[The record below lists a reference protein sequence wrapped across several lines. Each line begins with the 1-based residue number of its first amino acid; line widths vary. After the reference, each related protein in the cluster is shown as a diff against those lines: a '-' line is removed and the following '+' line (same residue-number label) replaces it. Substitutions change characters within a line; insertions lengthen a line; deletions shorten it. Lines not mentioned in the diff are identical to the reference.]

1 MKKVLVPT
9 DFSDNA
15 YDALMY
21 AFRLYDDIPCLFYIL
36 NTYQVRPSR
45 IANKMNRERDTHIY
59 RVLKEESESQLNKL
73 KKHLDEHLL
82 NDKHEYNYISK
93 SGNFLDIMKGLVSQ
107 ENIDMIVM
115 GTTGATGAKEIFMG
129 SNTIKAIKN
138 IDLCPIISVPEKYE
152 YEEPEQV
159 AFATDLKRHFNI
171 IELNCLRELQL
182 IHNFKIRVIH
192 VKEEYVLDS
201 VQQQNVEALK
211 QYFEID
217 SISFE
222 EILTDT
228 KVAEAINDFVID
240 QKINM
245 VCLVNYEHS
254 FIEKLINEPIIK
266 KMSFH
271 SAVPL
276 LVLPV

>member
-15 YDALMY
+15 WDALMY
-21 AFRLYDDIPCLFYIL
+21 AIRLYDDIPCHFYIL
-36 NTYQVRPSR
+36 NTYQVSPSR
-45 IANKMNRERDTHIY
+45 TVNTMNIERDTHMY
-59 RVLKEESESQLNKL
+59 RVLKEDSENEFKKIDAYL
-73 KKHLDEHLL
+73 KNNLL
-82 NDKHEYNYISK
+82 NNKHEYETLSL
-93 SGNFLDIMKGLVSQ
+93 SGSLTTSLKRLVYN
-107 ENIDMIVM
+107 ENIDMIIM
-115 GTTGATGAKEIFMG
+115 GTAGASGAKEIFMG
-129 SNTIKAIKN
+129 SNAIKAIKN

-159 AFATDLKRHFNI
+159 AFATDLKRHFNV

-192 VKEEYVLDS
+192 VKEEYALDT
-201 VQQQNVEALK
+201 VQQQNIEALK

-228 KVAEAINDFVID
+228 KVAQAINDFVVD

-254 FIEKLINEPIIK
+254 FIEKLTNEPIIK

-271 SAVPL
+271 SSVPL
-276 LVLPV
+276 LILPV